1 MPATQDSQ
9 DILYFDP
16 NCPVCLSFSK
26 LLEKKVTQPGLSLSP
41 LSIEEASQVKDFYVE
56 TSQGRVEGKE
66 AVDYL
71 ADKYPEIKDFFWM
84 LPASYRH
91 SAVQGSFKIARWIRK
106 WILGKKDC
114 NCD

>member
-1 MPATQDSQ
+1 MPSSNDLNDT
-9 DILYFDP
+9 LFYDP
-16 NCPVCLSFSK
+16 HCPVCLSFSK
-26 LLEKKVTQPGLSLSP
+26 LLEKKVTQPGLILSP
-41 LSIEEASQVKDFYVE
+41 LSKEEASQVKDFFVE
-56 TSQGRVEGKE
+56 SPQGKYEGKE

-71 ADKYPEIKDFFWM
+71 AQKYPEIKDFFWM